1 MNRDGLKVSPIPNEG
16 RLVLAV
22 RRAQLEAEQAR
33 ILAEL
38 AAEAAEADDDVPMRA
53 TPVGDWRR
61 MRGLPMIGRGVAGAV
76 SGSNPEREVVR
87 RLGEWSGRA

>member
-1 MNRDGLKVSPIPNEG
+1 MKRDLLSTPIPSDG

-22 RRAQLEAEQAR
+22 RNAQLEAEQAR

-38 AAEAAEADDDVPMRA
+38 ATEAAESDADVPMRA

-61 MRGLPMIGRGVAGAV
+61 MRGLPMIGRGVSGAMR
-76 SGSNPEREVVR
+76 GTAPEREVVR
-87 RLGEWSGRA
+87 RHGEWSGRA